1 MRHGGTIEVAS
12 PFGGLLEVTKSRREL
27 HGKGRTNVVPL
38 DLPARAC
45 GMEA

>member
-1 MRHGGTIEVAS
+1 MIEGVS
-12 PFGGLLEVTKSRREL
+12 PFWVPLKVTNSRRLL